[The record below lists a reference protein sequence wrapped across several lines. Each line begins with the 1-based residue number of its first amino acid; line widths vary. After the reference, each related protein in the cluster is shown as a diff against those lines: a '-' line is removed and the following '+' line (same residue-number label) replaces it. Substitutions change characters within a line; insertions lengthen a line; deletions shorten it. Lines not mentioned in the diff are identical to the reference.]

1 MNREE
6 LENQLAERVV
16 EGMDLDTLT
25 VFAMEKLRE
34 AYRDLSDE
42 ELSADIKDY
51 APDLIEGEN

>member
-16 EGMDLDTLT
+16 EGMDWDTLT

-42 ELSADIKDY
+42 ELSAEIKDY
-51 APDLIEGEN
+51 APDLI

>member
-6 LENQLAERVV
+6 LEKQLAERVI